1 MEFVWSLPS
10 SHKASWKNPQDLPFE
25 QIFRNLGTNIFQN
38 VGWSQQGLFDFLPNQ
53 VTWIYCHTT
62 KFDHFCS
69 NKSNWKK
76 LYRIQIRS
84 NSHATFE
91 GKGKFQAANHNGH
104 LFWDFVPLT
113 WLPPPPKKKKIPSRS
128 LTASL
133 PLKSCQNHS
142 KPNRKGSS
150 SNLPTTIFSGAKL
163 AVKLG
168 GCIRIHPAAR
178 PRT

>member
-1 MEFVWSLPS
+1 MNPFSEGEPESLGFRKDFYFVHPS
-10 SHKASWKNPQDLPFE
+10 IIIWQFWQFSMTSSIQLHGICLIPTILSQASWKNPQDLPFE

-113 WLPPPPKKKKIPSRS
+113 WLPPPPKKKKYP
-128 LTASL
+128 
-133 PLKSCQNHS
+133 PE
-142 KPNRKGSS
+142 
-150 SNLPTTIFSGAKL
+150 
-163 AVKLG
+163 V
-168 GCIRIHPAAR
+168 
-178 PRT
+178 